1 MGSGWSTA
9 FRSRSRRPQRTSAT
23 SGRRSL
29 VLRICS
35 KRRWSMGLEHG
46 DDLVGDDGIALDDP
60 DLLHD
65 SILRRR
71 NLVLHLHR
79 LQDEEGI
86 SAFVLDAGA
95 GLDPYDAAGHGRMD
109 RQRSGLP

>member
-9 FRSRSRRPQRTSAT
+9 FRSRSRRPPRTSAT

-29 VLRICS
+29 VSRICS
-35 KRRWSMGLEHG
+35 RRRWSMGLEHG
-46 DDLVGDDGIALDDP
+46 EDLVGDDGIAVDDP

-79 LQDEEGI
+79 LTYAEGI
-86 SAFVLDAGA
+86 SAFDLDAGA
-95 GLDPYDAAGHGRMD
+95 GLDPDDAAGHGRTD
-109 RQRSGLP
+109 RQRSGRP